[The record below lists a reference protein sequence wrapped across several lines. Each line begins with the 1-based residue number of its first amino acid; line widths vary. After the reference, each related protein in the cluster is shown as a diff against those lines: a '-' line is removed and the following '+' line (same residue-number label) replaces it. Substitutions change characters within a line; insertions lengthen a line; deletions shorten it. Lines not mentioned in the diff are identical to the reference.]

1 MQIKLSF
8 NPKSRHQ
15 LQLERNNSREQ
26 WRGGAPPTVRD
37 VEKPMPRKS
46 LVSPEPTRIQAEPA
60 KLGGWRRIEL
70 LLGDFDELVGLD
82 DIKEVF
88 KEIAAFVEIQKQ
100 RGQEGLATEPMTLHM
115 LFKGSPGTGK
125 TTVAR
130 IAGKL
135 FKELGVLSKG
145 HLIEVDRADLVGEYI
160 GHTAQKTK
168 EQLKK
173 ASGGILFVDE
183 AYSLGRGGEK
193 DFGKEA
199 TDILVKYM
207 EDWRDDLIVILAGYT
222 REMDAFLASNPGLR
236 SRFPLQLE
244 FPDYN
249 VMELV
254 AIGKSML
261 KKRQYWLEEDAAE
274 ELEKILRRA
283 ILQGHNRS
291 GNARLVRNLVEKA
304 IRRQAVRLVKQSW
317 VSREDLMMITK
328 ADLAGDCASIKIAE
342 METVVDQSHIIY
354 NILNSN
360 RQ

>member
-8 NPKSRHQ
+8 NPKDRYQHQ
-15 LQLERNNSREQ
+15 PERNNPRE
-26 WRGGAPPTVRD
+26 RRRNGPLPPIRD
-37 VEKPMPRKS
+37 PEMPRLRKQPV
-46 LVSPEPTRIQAEPA
+46 LAETGRIHTEPP
-60 KLGGWRRIEL
+60 KVGGWRKIEL
-70 LLGDFDELVGLD
+70 LLGEFDELIGLH
-82 DIKEVF
+82 DIKEVL

-100 RGQEGLATEPMTLHM
+100 REQEGLATEPMTLHM
-115 LFKGSPGTGK
+115 IFKGSPGTGK

-130 IAGKL
+130 LVGKL

-168 EQLKK
+168 DQLKK
-173 ASGGILFVDE
+173 AAGGILFVDE

-199 TDILVKYM
+199 TDIMVKYM
-207 EDWRDDLIVILAGYT
+207 EDLRDDLIVILAGYT
-222 REMDAFLASNPGLR
+222 HEMDAFMASNPGLK

-244 FPDYN
+244 FPDYT

-261 KKRQYWLEEDAAE
+261 KKRQYWLEDEALE

-291 GNARLVRNLVEKA
+291 GNARLVRNLIERA
-304 IRRQAVRLVKQSW
+304 IRRQAVRLVKQTW
-317 VSREDLMMITK
+317 ASREDLMMITK
-328 ADLAGDCASIKIAE
+328 ADLISDSALIKITE
-342 METVVDQSHIIY
+342 LETVIEQSQTI
-354 NILNSN
+354 
-360 RQ
+360 